1 MKENED
7 LLSRDQ
13 FLAESATAAYHERK
27 SHNKKQF
34 IRTADYSNTIEI
46 IKWWYSNKILTMKAL
61 NKIAQYGG
69 RIKKV

>member
-1 MKENED
+1 VKENED

-46 IKWWYSNKILTMKAL
+46 IKW
-61 NKIAQYGG
+61 
-69 RIKKV
+69 